1 VSARRSPTV
10 RRRRLGIELRALRDH
25 ASLTIEE
32 VANSLEC
39 SASKVSRIET
49 GHVRSTPRD
58 VRDMLAM
65 YDVDG
70 DRAEQLIQL
79 ARDTRQTGW
88 WEDFGDPAV
97 RIAQLVGLET
107 EAAEICE
114 FQVLLVP
121 GLLQTANYAR
131 AIFNALAP
139 ELDDDEVEQRVRFR
153 LARQELLGQQQP
165 PGLEVVLDEAVLRRP
180 VGGTDVMREQ
190 VAYLVERAAQPN
202 ISVRVLPFDQGA
214 HAWMTGSFTILRFEE
229 ALNLDVVYIE
239 AEERDLYLD
248 EPKRIALYIESFR
261 LLRKNAIEIADYLGP
276 PKEPAVVR

>member
-10 RRRRLGIELRALRDH
+10 RRRRLGLELRALRDQ
-25 ASLTIEE
+25 ASLTIEQ
-32 VANSLEC
+32 VAKSLEC
-39 SASKVSRIET
+39 SVSKVSRIET
-49 GHVRSTPRD
+49 GHVRPTPRD

-65 YDVDG
+65 YDVG
-70 DRAEQLIQL
+70 GERSEQLIQL
-79 ARDTRQTGW
+79 ARDARLTGW
-88 WEDFGDPAV
+88 WEDFGDSAV

-131 AIFNALAP
+131 AIFHALAP
-139 ELDDDEVEQRVRFR
+139 ELDNDEVEHRVKFR

-165 PGLEVVLDEAVLRRP
+165 PRLEVVLDEAVLRRP
-180 VGGTDVMREQ
+180 VGGADVMREQ
-190 VAYLVERAAQPN
+190 VTYLVERAAQPN

-214 HAWMTGSFTILRFEE
+214 HAWMAGSFTILRFEE
-229 ALNLDVVYIE
+229 ALNPDVVYVE

-248 EPKRIALYIESFR
+248 EPERIALYVESFR
-261 LLRKNAIEIADYLGP
+261 LLRKNAVEVADYLQL
-276 PKEPAVVR
+276 PAR